1 MNITKKLLAVTLAL
15 VLVLSMA
22 GTVSATENE
31 DAVQYIR
38 QMIVY
43 YLHHQEAAAA
53 DIDFLLRELAQVDP
67 KLAEKWTSIM
77 DYWSYVNTD
86 FTQYAGVLPDGLPQ
100 DDSLCIVVMGYEL
113 AADGSMKNELVGR
126 LKTALASAQKY
137 PNAYVVCTG
146 GGTARKDK
154 TVTEAGQMARWLNKK
169 GIAKE
174 RIIVEDEA
182 LSTVGNAIN
191 TYKILT
197 DAYPQVTH
205 LAIVTSDYH
214 LARSCLLFHAQ
225 LTLGTSAETQPMCV
239 AANAA
244 YQTFRAG
251 SESIDSQT
259 SDLAQLTKIS
269 INGLPKPDLS
279 TLESISVSGG
289 TQGVAGSE
297 LSLQVTAHYDT
308 GFYRDVSN
316 KVKFAGID
324 LAAVGVQDVTV
335 SYEEG
340 GITASTTVQIELLA
354 PETEPPTDAPTEMP
368 TELPTEAATKPSAEL
383 PTKPASTE
391 SDKRGILSKGWVLPS
406 AIVALLLIA
415 EFFAIKRFLK
425 IRKRHKAAKAAKKAK
440 TTPLPDDDSPL
451 EYT

>member
-22 GTVSATENE
+22 GTVSADENE
-31 DAVQYIR
+31 DAVECIQ
-38 QMIVY
+38 QMIAY
-43 YLHHQEAAAA
+43 YLHHQEAANA
-53 DIDFLLRELAQVDP
+53 DIEFLLRELALVDP

-86 FTQYAGVLPDGLPQ
+86 FTQYPGVLPDGLPQ

-113 AADGSMKNELVGR
+113 ATDGSMKNELIGR
-126 LKTALASAQKY
+126 LGVALASAKKY

-146 GGTARKDK
+146 GGTARYDT

-174 RIIVEDEA
+174 RIIVEDQA
-182 LSTVGNAIN
+182 LSTVSNAIN
-191 TYKILT
+191 TYEILE
-197 DAYPQVTH
+197 DSYPQITH
-205 LAIVTSDYH
+205 LALITSDYH

-225 LTLGTSAETQPMCV
+225 VTLGASEEAPPLCV

-244 YQTFRAG
+244 YRTFRSG
-251 SESIDSQT
+251 SESIESQADNL
-259 SDLAQLTKIS
+259 SQLSKIP
-269 INGLPKPDLS
+269 IYGLPEPDLS

-289 TQGVAGSE
+289 TQSIAGSE
-297 LSLQVTAHYDT
+297 LSLQVIAHYDT

-316 KVKFAGID
+316 KAKFSGID
-324 LAAVGVQDVTV
+324 LAAAGVQNVTI

-354 PETEPPTDAPTEMP
+354 PETEPPTEAPTEAP
-368 TELPTEAATKPSAEL
+368 TEPAAEL
-383 PTKPASTE
+383 LTGNVPAQPVE
-391 SDKRGILSKGWVLPS
+391 IVPDKTDTANEGWVLPS
-406 AIVALLLIA
+406 AIIALLLIA

-425 IRKRHKAAKAAKKAK
+425 IRKQHKAAKAAEKAEA
-440 TTPLPDDDSPL
+440 TPLPGDDSPL